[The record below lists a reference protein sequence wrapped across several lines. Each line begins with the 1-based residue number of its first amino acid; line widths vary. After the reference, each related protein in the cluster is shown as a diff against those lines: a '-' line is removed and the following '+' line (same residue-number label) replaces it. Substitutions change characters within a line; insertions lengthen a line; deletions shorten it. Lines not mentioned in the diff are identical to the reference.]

1 METILLAITA
11 VSLLV
16 ALIMSAAAW
25 RMSRE
30 ERARAAA
37 RVAALAA
44 AASESR
50 VGGGSDHLRQADGGP
65 PKLYAKAEDA
75 PLQVMAPVVPA
86 RVAAFVPARPTP
98 QAMDFTLNV
107 PVAEELPLRHV
118 PKIVE
123 QPAPSFASSPIA
135 DSFLSETST
144 REQSGPQRGLMVAAA
159 MLFVLL
165 GGGAYWTLAG
175 GTGATSGVNA
185 SAAASHAP
193 LELMSLRHERQ
204 GGRLSL
210 SGLVRNPAAGAPI
223 EELAAV
229 AFLFDAQG
237 GFISSARVGV
247 DFKRLAPGDESPFV
261 ITVEAP
267 SNVARYRVSF
277 RTDAGVVAHVDRRTE
292 QPVATAIVK

>member
-1 METILLAITA
+1 METILLAVTA
-11 VSLLV
+11 ASLLV
-16 ALIMSAAAW
+16 ALVMSAAAW

-30 ERARAAA
+30 ERARSAA
-37 RVAALAA
+37 RIAALAA

-50 VGGGSDHLRQADGGP
+50 VSGGT
-65 PKLYAKAEDA
+65 EDT
-75 PLQVMAPVVPA
+75 PLQVLAPIAPA

-98 QAMDFTLNV
+98 QAMDFTLNA

-135 DSFLSETST
+135 DSFLSGTST
-144 REQSGPQRGLMVAAA
+144 REHSGRQRGLMVAAA

-175 GTGATSGVNA
+175 GTGAASGVNA
-185 SAAASHAP
+185 SAASNAP

-223 EELAAV
+223 EDLAAV
-229 AFLFDAQG
+229 AFLIDAQG

-292 QPVATAIVK
+292 QPVATAIVR

>member
-1 METILLAITA
+1 
-11 VSLLV
+11 VD
-16 ALIMSAAAW
+16 
-25 RMSRE
+25 
-30 ERARAAA
+30 
-37 RVAALAA
+37 
-44 AASESR
+44 AS
-50 VGGGSDHLRQADGGP
+50 G
-65 PKLYAKAEDA
+65 
-75 PLQVMAPVVPA
+75 
-86 RVAAFVPARPTP
+86 
-98 QAMDFTLNV
+98 
-107 PVAEELPLRHV
+107 
-118 PKIVE
+118 
-123 QPAPSFASSPIA
+123 
-135 DSFLSETST
+135 
-144 REQSGPQRGLMVAAA
+144 
-159 MLFVLL
+159 
-165 GGGAYWTLAG
+165 
-175 GTGATSGVNA
+175 
-185 SAAASHAP
+185 AASHAP

-223 EELAAV
+223 EDLAAV